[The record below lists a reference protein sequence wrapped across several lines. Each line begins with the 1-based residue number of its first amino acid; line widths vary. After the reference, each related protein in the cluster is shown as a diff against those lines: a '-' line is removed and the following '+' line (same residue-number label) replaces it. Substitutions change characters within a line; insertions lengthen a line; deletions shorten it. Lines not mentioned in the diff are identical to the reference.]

1 MKFFQ
6 AISRKGLLST
16 VVCMSAALTAC
27 SGGDKAATEEQA
39 ETAGSGSPKCFP
51 SGGTVERV

>member
-39 ETAGSGSPKCFP
+39 ETAVKVQVAQSTFRS
-51 SGGTVERV
+51 VEQ